1 VNAVVAPGAY
11 RRVVHPSYTADRMA
25 MSSLFD
31 PETPAG
37 AVSGEDGPR
46 PFLTAPQMLALRF
59 LIAIYGATV
68 LLLFAMNYRPLAD
81 AVWRAGNLHLAVR
94 VGLGLAVATTLLAF
108 FLLLGMSLHHF
119 VRGHVGPK
127 PPAIWLWVIVLLNV
141 AGVVVYYLKVIEPE
155 QRTLLRRWSEGGQ
168 A

>member
-1 VNAVVAPGAY
+1 VIAVV
-11 RRVVHPSYTADRMA
+11 RRYTAGRMV

-37 AVSGEDGPR
+37 AAAGENGPR

-59 LIAIYGATV
+59 LIAIYGATL
-68 LLLFAMNYRPLAD
+68 LLLFAMNYRPLGD

-94 VGLGLAVATTLLAF
+94 VSLGLTVATTLLTF
-108 FLLLGMSLHHF
+108 IVLLGMSLHHF

-141 AGVVVYYLKVIEPE
+141 AGVVLYYLRLIEPE
-155 QRTLLRRWSEGGQ
+155 QKTLLRRGSEGGP